1 MSSPILYPKDKHSP
15 IATVQHKE
23 PLYVTKNIIYIFSC
37 RPNFVVDGSN
47 LEPWSED
54 TWTGDVKIG
63 EAELVYNK
71 PCTRC
76 QSTRVSK
83 TSFVGLRCVF
93 REMCLSPPVWPPGW
107 PRQWGS
113 VQGWTAVNFASLV
126 QTACQ
131 VLFRQDAK
139 YSLFFAVNVIFFD
152 VIANIQVTHCIASSG
167 GWCTYL
173 WDALQSCQ
181 ARICLTWR

>member
-1 MSSPILYPKDKHSP
+1 MSPKILS
-15 IATVQHKE
+15 ISS
-23 PLYVTKNIIYIFSC
+23 LC